1 MEYIENLSKTINYI
15 ENNLTNKLTIEDI
28 SRFSGYSK
36 FHFQRLFHQVVGE
49 TVGQYIMNRRLAEA
63 ATLLVNDSMS
73 ILQIALQLGYES
85 HEVFTRAF
93 NKRYKMSPYQFRQ
106 TGVTTE
112 FIYKNPIDVQYLTNK
127 NNNILGDIEEVM
139 LEELRLTGYMAS
151 NTSHE
156 EIYASWSKLRR
167 DIDIYDKRDM
177 YVYGVLHYPE
187 SFGLEIDFKYIA
199 AVEKAEIVQLPNQEL
214 KEVILPK
221 NNYLI
226 FTHQGLAKELPLSY
240 EYIYGVWLPKSKYLA
255 NGLFDFERYRSFE
268 EGTKQTIQICIPI
281 TSK

>member
-1 MEYIENLSKTINYI
+1 MTFYYFRCLLDREQFK
-15 ENNLTNKLTIEDI
+15 
-28 SRFSGYSK
+28 
-36 FHFQRLFHQVVGE
+36 
-49 TVGQYIMNRRLAEA
+49 A

-73 ILQIALQLGYES
+73 ILQIALELGYES

-106 TGVTTE
+106 TRVTSE
-112 FIYKNPIDVQYLTNK
+112 FMYKNPIDVQYLTNK
-127 NNNILGDIEEVM
+127 NNNLLGDIEEVS
-139 LEELRLTGYMAS
+139 LEEIRLAGYMAS

-167 DIDIYDKRDM
+167 DIDKYEKRDT

-199 AVEKAEIVQLPNQEL
+199 AVEEAEIVQLPNQEL

-221 NNYLI
+221 SNYLI
-226 FTHQGLAKELPLSY
+226 FTHQGSTKELPLSF

-268 EGTKQTIQICIPI
+268 EDTKQTIQICIPI

>member
-1 MEYIENLSKTINYI
+1 MEYIENLSKTIIYI

-28 SRFSGYSK
+28 SHYSGYSK

-49 TVGQYIMNRRLAEA
+49 TVGQYIMNRRLSEA
-63 ATLLVNDSMS
+63 ATLLVNDSMN
-73 ILQIALQLGYES
+73 ILQIALELGYES
-85 HEVFTRAF
+85 HEAFTRAF

-106 TGVTTE
+106 LGVTAE

-127 NNNILGDIEEVM
+127 NKNLLGDIEEVT
-139 LEELRLTGYMAS
+139 LEDLRLKGYMAT

-167 DIDIYDKRDM
+167 DIHKYDKTDT
-177 YVYGVLHYPE
+177 YLYGVLHYPE

-199 AVEKAEIVQLPNQEL
+199 AVEEDEIIQLPNQEL
-214 KEVILPK
+214 KEITLPK
-221 NNYLI
+221 SNYLI
-226 FTHQGLAKELPLSY
+226 FNHQGSAEALPLSY
-240 EYIYGVWLPKSKYLA
+240 EYIYGVWLPKSKYVA
-255 NGLFDFERYRSFE
+255 NGLYDFERYRSFE
-268 EGTKQTIQICIPI
+268 EGTKHAIQICIPI